1 MKERQ
6 GPAEA
11 PGGTAR
17 REFLKLGT
25 GVGAMSMLKLGAGA
39 GALGMLNAC
48 ASESTEEAAGAGA
61 GAGQMTAGMKDAEE
75 VIWEMPQR
83 ERSEPISVDVHCHW
97 SPPRFTNA
105 QAEVGRG
112 GGTDRS
118 LIEQLNENITFMDE
132 KAMDVC
138 IWTVS
143 GRKPWWW
150 LSPAEAAR
158 EAALVNDAALEAH
171 QAFPERM
178 FQGAEIPA
186 NDAKLSLQEMNRV
199 ADFPS
204 VKGLALPLSMWAQDY
219 IFDPAF
225 EPVLARAEELGWP
238 LLFHPLDG
246 AVNDYGGTQ
255 SRIGRPLTDDNF
267 IYNTLGFPWDTAT
280 VGAKLIT
287 YGVLDKFPK
296 LQAVLP
302 HAGGVFPYIAGR
314 IQHGIE
320 RRKHPLGRPF
330 RDYIR
335 QNFWFD
341 TMTYYPE
348 VMEFLV
354 AFAGVD
360 RIMVGTD
367 SSYNRSAYSKE
378 GGRQGRNEWPNANVE
393 YMKLPADQEEAIL
406 RGNAV
411 RLFNL

>member
-6 GPAEA
+6 GPGEA
-11 PGGTAR
+11 PDGTAR

-25 GVGAMSMLKLGAGA
+25 EVGAMSMLKLGGGA
-39 GALGMLNAC
+39 GALGMLTARD
-48 ASESTEEAAGAGA
+48 SEGAEA
-61 GAGQMTAGMKDAEE
+61 AGQMTAGMKDAEE

-83 ERSEPISVDVHCHW
+83 DRPPISVDVHAHW
-97 SPPRFTNA
+97 SPPMYRNA
-105 QAEVGRG
+105 QADVGS
-112 GGTDRS
+112 GTRTNRALMD
-118 LIEQLNENITFMDE
+118 QLNNNITWMDE
-132 KAMDVC
+132 RAMQTV
-138 IWTVS
+138 IWTQ
-143 GRKPWWW
+143 GGYKPWWW
-150 LSPAEAAR
+150 LSPSEAAR
-158 EAALVNDAALEAH
+158 QAALINDAGFEAH
-171 QAFPERM
+171 QAFPKRM
-178 FQGAEIPA
+178 FLGAEIPA
-186 NDAKLSLQEMNRV
+186 MDPELSLKELNRV
-199 ADFPS
+199 AGNPA
-204 VKGLALPLSMWAQDY
+204 VKGLGLPISMLAQDY

-225 EPVLARAEELGWP
+225 EPVLARCEELGLP
-238 LLFHPLDG
+238 LLFHPLDF

-255 SRIGRPLTDDNF
+255 SRIGRPLTDDTF

-280 VGAKLIT
+280 IAAKLIT
-287 YGVLDKFPK
+287 YGTLDKFPK

-320 RRKHPLGRPF
+320 RRRFPLKRPF

-348 VMEFLV
+348 VMRFLIE
-354 AFAGVD
+354 FAGVD

-367 SSYNRSAYSKE
+367 NGYSRSARDQT
-378 GGRQGRNEWPNANVE
+378 GGRQGRNEWPNSIVE

-411 RLFNL
+411 KLFRL